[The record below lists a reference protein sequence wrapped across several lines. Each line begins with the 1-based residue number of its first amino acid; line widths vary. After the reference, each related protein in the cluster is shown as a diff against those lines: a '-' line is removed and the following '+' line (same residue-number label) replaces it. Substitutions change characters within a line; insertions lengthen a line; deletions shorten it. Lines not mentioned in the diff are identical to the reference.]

1 MMGQQ
6 ETEPA
11 RWTSGPPRLLKCQ
24 PRRNKIIKI
33 LVLLHAAVGMG
44 WQSPPKGTSLKTLGE
59 AEEQGF
65 ILIRGEFQKRQ
76 FRLTDLGFEY
86 VERDKR
92 RLAARKL

>member
-1 MMGQQ
+1 M
-6 ETEPA
+6 E
-11 RWTSGPPRLLKCQ
+11 K
-24 PRRNKIIKI
+24 KIIKI
-33 LVLLHAAVGMG
+33 MVLLHSAVGVD

-76 FRLTDLGFEY
+76 FRLTNLGFEY

-92 RLAARKL
+92 RLEARRL